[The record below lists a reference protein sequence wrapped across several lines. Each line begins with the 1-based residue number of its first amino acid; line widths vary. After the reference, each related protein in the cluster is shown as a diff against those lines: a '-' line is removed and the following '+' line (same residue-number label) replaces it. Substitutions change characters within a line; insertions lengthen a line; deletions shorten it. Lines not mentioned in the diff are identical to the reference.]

1 MFKAKIL
8 CVSGNKCC
16 SKKAIKKFNDLALA
30 KKQMDC
36 PVNME
41 GLLKDGV
48 VDTAKHSLP
57 SEVIYYSVI
66 FRRFCKTHVLKDCAY
81 DDKEVF
87 LP

>member
-1 MFKAKIL
+1 
-8 CVSGNKCC
+8 
-16 SKKAIKKFNDLALA
+16 
-30 KKQMDC
+30 MDC

-41 GLLKDGV
+41 RLLKDGV

-57 SEVIYYSVI
+57 SEVIYYSVV
-66 FRRFCKTHVLKDCAY
+66 FRRCCKTHVLKDCAY